1 MGMKEYVHV
10 AFTSVHQEQIPPI
23 PVNFKISFIFF
34 SGLTISTS
42 HHYSL
47 SIFLLHS
54 LYFFTCSFPL
64 FRCHSHCSIFNLHKC
79 PTRDFNIFIN
89 SRDILDYA

>member
-47 SIFLLHS
+47 SIFMLHS
-54 LYFFTCSFPL
+54 LYFFTCSFPFSAVIPTVAYL
-64 FRCHSHCSIFNLHKC
+64 TFISVLLEILIYLSILE
-79 PTRDFNIFIN
+79 I
-89 SRDILDYA
+89 Y